1 MTFLPS
7 THTQK
12 HLDHLLRGWGGAGRD
27 LRPVARQ
34 PKWWFSREAAAG
46 AFGCL
51 ATGSSATAFFLMK
64 VFHNS
69 LCDYLCRIPR
79 RITSELLAYSSWLR
93 AILHPSNFVQL
104 CSQSL
109 HISRPGTTAG
119 WFGGISKH
127 HFSSC
132 GLTSKSYLMSI
143 MWFEGRFSSSLGN
156 TKCGFCVEFIDLYYT
171 SFSMSILKNTPSWG
185 CHST

>member
-1 MTFLPS
+1 MTYLPS
-7 THTQK
+7 THK
-12 HLDHLLRGWGGAGRD
+12 KASGSLAEGLGRGWAG
-27 LRPVARQ
+27 P
-34 PKWWFSREAAAG
+34 AACCQAPQVVVYQR
-46 AFGCL
+46 GCCRSFRL
-51 ATGSSATAFFLMK
+51 PSNRVLSHSVFLMK
-64 VFHNS
+64 VFRNS

-104 CSQSL
+104 CSQPL
-109 HISRPGTTAG
+109 HISLPGKTTG

-143 MWFEGRFSSSLGN
+143 MWFEGRFRSSLGN
-156 TKCGFCVEFIDLYYT
+156 IKYGFCVEFIAVYYT
-171 SFSMSILKNTPSWG
+171 PFSMSILENTPSWG

>member
-7 THTQK
+7 THTRK
-12 HLDHLLRGWGGAGRD
+12 HLGHLPRGCGGAGRD

-34 PKWWFSREAAAG
+34 PQRGFSGEAAG

-51 ATGSSATAFFLMK
+51 AAGSSATALFLMK
-64 VFHNS
+64 DFHNS

-79 RITSELLAYSSWLR
+79 RTTSELLAYSSWLR
-93 AILHPSNFVQL
+93 AILHPSSFVQL
-104 CSQSL
+104 CSQSP
-109 HISRPGTTAG
+109 HISLPGKTAG

-156 TKCGFCVEFIDLYYT
+156 TKCGFCVEFIDLYST
-171 SFSMSILKNTPSWG
+171 SCSMSILKNTPSWG